1 MMEMELIKERAG
13 GNAERGLLVGMVD
26 ATDSRKRLIKLDG
39 EYDLTRKDEIAGLF
53 GSIDGESSVVI
64 DMTTVTYIDSTFL
77 RELNMLRRRAG
88 AKSITL
94 AGANEHVRRV
104 LKIVSFDAFF

>member
-1 MMEMELIKERAG
+1 MMEMELIKERAE

-26 ATDSRKRLIKLDG
+26 ASQRLIKLDG
-39 EYDLTRKDEIAGLF
+39 EYDLTRKDEIAALF
-53 GSIDGESSVVI
+53 GSIDGENSVVI

-77 RELNMLRRRAG
+77 RELTMLRRRDG

-94 AGANEHVRRV
+94 VGGNEHVRRV
-104 LKIVSFDAFF
+104 LKIVSIDAFF

>member
-1 MMEMELIKERAG
+1 MMEMELIKERAE

-26 ATDSRKRLIKLDG
+26 AIVPKRLIKLNG

-77 RELNMLRRRAG
+77 RELSMLRLRGG
-88 AKSITL
+88 ARSITL
-94 AGANEHVRRV
+94 VGGNEHVRRV
-104 LKIVSFDAFF
+104 LKIVNIDASF

>member
-1 MMEMELIKERAG
+1 
-13 GNAERGLLVGMVD
+13 MVE

-77 RELNMLRRRAG
+77 RELSMLRRRAG

-94 AGANEHVRRV
+94 VGANEHVRRV
-104 LKIVSFDAFF
+104 PKIKSRTSVSVKLRRCATVSNIRLRRS

>member
-1 MMEMELIKERAG
+1 MMEMKLIKQRAE

-39 EYDLTRKDEIAGLF
+39 EYDLRRKDEIAGVF

-64 DMTTVTYIDSTFL
+64 DMTSVTYIDSTFL
-77 RELNMLRRRAG
+77 RELTMLRRRAG
-88 AKSITL
+88 AKITL
-94 AGANEHVRRV
+94 VGANEHVRRV
-104 LKIVSFDAFF
+104 LKIVGFDAFF

>member
-26 ATDSRKRLIKLDG
+26 ATESQRLIKLDG

-53 GSIDGESSVVI
+53 GSIDGESAVVM
-64 DMTTVTYIDSTFL
+64 DMTAVTYIDSTFL
-77 RELNMLRRRAG
+77 RELSMLRRRAG

-94 AGANEHVRRV
+94 TGANEHVRRV
-104 LKIVSFDAFF
+104 LKTVSFDAFF